1 MPVLKT
7 HRLCVKYI
15 YFKIFFKMIK
25 LEVQEGCDDYVNWGG
40 GRIIKWRK
48 ICGVLFLKNC
58 PPRQRWLFEHI
69 KVGVSK
75 SSQY

>member
-1 MPVLKT
+1 
-7 HRLCVKYI
+7 
-15 YFKIFFKMIK
+15 MIQ
-25 LEVQEGCDDYVNWGG
+25 LEVQEGCDDYVNFGG
-40 GRIIKWRK
+40 GIIKWRK
-48 ICGVLFLKNC
+48 ICDVLFLKNC